1 MAEKETYFE
10 AVGRRKTSTARVRIF
25 PAKANTILVNDK
37 KATDYFATE
46 VQVATIKA
54 PLSVLP
60 DAKYKITVHVRGGGL
75 SSQADAISLGIAR
88 ALIKENTTLR
98 GDLKSAGYLKR
109 DPRMKERKKP
119 GLKKARRAP
128 QWSKR

>member
-25 PAKANTILVNDK
+25 PAKSNTILVNDK
-37 KATDYFATE
+37 KAADYFATE

-88 ALIKENTTLR
+88 ALIKEDATLR